1 MSEEKP
7 GLLQGFK
14 EFVMR
19 GNVIDLAVAVVV
31 GAAFGAV
38 VKAFSDFIIA
48 PVLAALGGADTAGLG
63 FYINSGNEATFVDIG
78 AVIAVIIQFLITMA
92 VVYYVF
98 VVPMNKMRE
107 RSARNAEAEPEPEIA
122 ADIALLTEIR
132 DLLAERRGTGL

>member
-48 PVLAALGGADTAGLG
+48 PVLAALGGTDTAGLG
-63 FYINSGNEATFVDIG
+63 FYINSSNEATFVDIG

-98 VVPMNKMRE
+98 VVPMNKLRE
-107 RSARNAEAEPEPEIA
+107 RTAKKADLDPEVA

-132 DLLAERRGTGL
+132 DLLAERRGTQL